1 LSRDPGGSTSAPV
14 TREPFD
20 RNLRSLRRDRA
31 ARLGTEM
38 VIFDRVFEDCLDR
51 LQDMSRPFKQALL
64 VGSPS
69 PIWPARLGDFA
80 RVVDVVDPGK
90 LFARQ
95 AGGAQIEEDRHD
107 FGEDCYD
114 LCLAIGTLDTVNDL
128 PLGLQLIRRALRP
141 GGLLIGAIS
150 GGNSLPTL
158 RACLVEAGR
167 ADGKVIA
174 RTHPRIAASS
184 LAQLLSAAGFSTPV
198 VDVDRV
204 KLRYAGLDDLVR
216 DLRAMAATSILSE
229 RGPAFSKSGAELVRS
244 AFAARAREG
253 KTEEIVEILH
263 FLGWNQ

>member
-1 LSRDPGGSTSAPV
+1 
-14 TREPFD
+14 
-20 RNLRSLRRDRA
+20 
-31 ARLGTEM
+31 M

-51 LQDMSRPFKQALL
+51 LQDMSRSFDRALL
-64 VGSPS
+64 VGCPS
-69 PIWPARLGDFA
+69 PAWPYRLGDFA
-80 RVVDVVDPGK
+80 RVVDVVDPAH
-90 LFARQ
+90 LFASQ
-95 AGGAQIEEDRHD
+95 AGGAQVEEDRHD
-107 FGEDCYD
+107 FGEERYD

-128 PLGLQLIRRALRP
+128 PLALQLIRRALRP

-184 LAQLLSAAGFSTPV
+184 LSQLLSAAGLAIPV
-198 VDVDRV
+198 VDIDRI

-216 DLRAMAATSILSE
+216 DLRAMAATSVLSE
-229 RGPAFSKSGAELVRS
+229 QGPAFSKSGAELVRS
-244 AFAARAREG
+244 AFAARAQMG
-253 KTEEIVEILH
+253 KTEEMVEILH